1 MVFKDCENLKKKSL
15 IEEKFFL
22 KVIKLHKSKEIVWK
36 KSCAKIYTEIESDL
50 LIKFADFD
58 ILMISESVNLK
69 NHKTLYWQ

>member
-1 MVFKDCENLKKKSL
+1 M
-15 IEEKFFL
+15 
-22 KVIKLHKSKEIVWK
+22 K

-50 LIKFADFD
+50 LIKFADSD